1 MLEMMSGMMWGVICR
16 RTNEEIIIIDDLL
29 LYGQLCM
36 RMWLVFYGEEGRVLG
51 GSGSRLCSLMHKLE
65 IAFMHR

>member
-1 MLEMMSGMMWGVICR
+1 MCR

-36 RMWLVFYGEEGRVLG
+36 RMWLVFYGEEGRMVG
-51 GSGSRLCSLMHKLE
+51 GSGRLRALMHKLQ
-65 IAFMHR
+65 IAFR